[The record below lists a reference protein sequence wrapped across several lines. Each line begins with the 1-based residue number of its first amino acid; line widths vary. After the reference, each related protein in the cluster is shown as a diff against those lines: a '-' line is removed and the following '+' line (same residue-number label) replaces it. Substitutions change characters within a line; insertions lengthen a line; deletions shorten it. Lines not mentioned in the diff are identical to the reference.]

1 MDGSVSLH
9 KKITVLIPVFNEE
22 KILEDS
28 VNRVM
33 EQLEAQK
40 RYDWEILIVDDGS
53 GDETYSI
60 AEKISGRN
68 GRVFTCR
75 HRENSGLGK
84 TTRTGFAHASG
95 DIIVTLDAD
104 LSYRPQ
110 YILILVDALVDNSA
124 DISIASPYSVGGK
137 VINVPWHRH
146 ALSRYGN
153 MYMAWFT
160 GYGISTL
167 TSMVRAY
174 RRDAVIDLPLY
185 SDGAEFQLEVLIRAH
200 AAGLRVVEVPA
211 TLEWS
216 SAIRKPGLS
225 RKRAG
230 TALPKTL
237 IAYLSLLWFNKPQS
251 QRK

>member
-1 MDGSVSLH
+1 MDWNSSTYD
-9 KKITVLIPVFNEE
+9 KITVLIPVFNEE
-22 KILEDS
+22 ALLEDS
-28 VNRVM
+28 VNRIVEHM
-33 EQLEAQK
+33 EGQK

-53 GDETYSI
+53 GDDTYHT
-60 AEKISGRN
+60 AERISGRN
-68 GRVFTCR
+68 EKVFTCR

-84 TTRTGFAHASG
+84 ATRTGFAQASG

-104 LSYRPQ
+104 LSYRPE
-110 YILILVDALVDNSA
+110 YIVVLADALIDNSA
-124 DISIASPYSVGGK
+124 DISLASPYADGGN

-146 ALSRYGN
+146 VLSRYGN

-174 RRDAVIDLPLY
+174 RKSAMIDLPLH
-185 SDGAEFQLEVLIRAH
+185 SDGSEFQLEVLIRAH
-200 AAGLRVVEVPA
+200 EAGLRLVEVPA

-216 SAIRKPGLS
+216 SRIRKPGLC

-230 TALPKTL
+230 FALFKTL
-237 IAYLSLLWFNKPQS
+237 IAYLAVLWLKKPDS
-251 QRK
+251 KRK